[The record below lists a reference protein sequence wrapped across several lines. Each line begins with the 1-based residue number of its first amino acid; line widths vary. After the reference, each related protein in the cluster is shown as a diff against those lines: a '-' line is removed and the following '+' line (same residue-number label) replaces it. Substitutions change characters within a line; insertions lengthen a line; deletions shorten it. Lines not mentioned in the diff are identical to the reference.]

1 MSAVSLAFNR
11 FGLGARNDEA
21 APDDA
26 RRWLL
31 QQFDRFEVRPAPIA
45 AAPQRAQ
52 IAGQLAAYFEEV
64 RAERVAARRAGGGQ
78 GGGGPARPG
87 RRALLQG
94 RMPAQPQGA
103 AADMAMAAPAPRGPG
118 QAMAGEND
126 PTAGLPNSARRFI
139 RQTSRQNYLALV
151 QARTNAALV
160 TPAPFVER
168 MVHFWANHFAVSAD
182 KLVTIGMAGLLEFEA
197 IRPHVLGTFVDM
209 LFAVERHPAML
220 LYLDQAQSIGPSSDA
235 AQFAARFA
243 AFRPRAQAQR
253 RGINEN
259 LAREILELHTLG
271 VDSGYTQADV
281 TEFARAL
288 TGWTVKGLMRGPAQ
302 RFIGIEGTPGDFV
315 FATRIH
321 EPGTRTI
328 VGRAYRQE
336 GEAQA
341 AAVLR
346 DLAADPRT
354 AHHLAVKLTRHFAGD
369 EPPPAMVRRLEEA
382 YLRSGGDLP
391 TLYRAIIDSPE
402 AWVETAPKFRTPWDW
417 SVAALRAVGTRH
429 VEAQPAAGL
438 LTQLGQP
445 VWRPGSPA
453 GYDDIAASWA
463 GPDALMRRVEAAERI
478 ASRTSGQ
485 IDARALGPRL
495 MPGALGAATTQAI
508 ARAESPG
515 QGLALLLVAPEFL
528 RR

>member
-1 MSAVSLAFNR
+1 MSVLSLAFNR

-21 APDDA
+21 APDEA

-31 QQFDRFEVRPAPIA
+31 QQFDRFEARPQPIA

-64 RAERVAARRAGGGQ
+64 RSERIAARRAGGGQ
-78 GGGGPARPG
+78 GDD
-87 RRALLQG
+87 
-94 RMPAQPQGA
+94 
-103 AADMAMAAPAPRGPG
+103 DMAMVRQMRQQG
-118 QAMAGEND
+118 MAGEND
-126 PTAGLPNSARRFI
+126 PTAGLPDSARRFI

-182 KLVTIGMAGLLEFEA
+182 KLTTIGLAGLLEFEA
-197 IRPHVLGTFVDM
+197 IRPHVLGRFEDM

-220 LYLDQAQSIGPSSDA
+220 LYLDQAQSIGPNSEG
-235 AQFAARFA
+235 AQLARRFARF
-243 AFRPRAQAQR
+243 RPQAQAQR

-271 VDSGYTQADV
+271 VDGGYSQADV

-315 FATRIH
+315 FAGRIH
-321 EPGTRTI
+321 EPGAKTI
-328 VGRAYRQE
+328 LGRSYRQD

-354 AHHLAVKLTRHFAGD
+354 ARHLAVKLARHFAGD
-369 EPPPAMVRRLEEA
+369 EPPPALVRRLEEA
-382 YLRSGGDLP
+382 YLRSSGDLP
-391 TLYRAIIDSPE
+391 TLYRAIIEAPE
-402 AWVETAPKFRTPWDW
+402 AWAETAPKFRTPWDW
-417 SVAALRAVGTRH
+417 SLAALRAVGTRH

-438 LTQLGQP
+438 LNQLGQP

-453 GYDDIAASWA
+453 GFDDIAASWA

-478 ASRTSGQ
+478 AARTGGQ
-485 IDARALGPRL
+485 LDARRLGPL
-495 MPGALGAATTQAI
+495 VLPGALGAATAQAI